1 LYTAPAS
8 GFESADEYYTT
19 ASCASYISRIR
30 VHTTILASQ
39 DDPVVCYQPLA
50 ELQLPPNVTL
60 CLTKH
65 GGHLGFIGR
74 SGVDPDRRWMDWR
87 LLDWL
92 ME

>member
-1 LYTAPAS
+1 
-8 GFESADEYYTT
+8 
-19 ASCASYISRIR
+19 
-30 VHTTILASQ
+30 
-39 DDPVVCYQPLA
+39 VVCCQPLA